1 VDLELARVDLALG
14 RAQQAGARLLKLPA
28 SRDRSVLLGVVATR
42 GESWEEAVRYYREA
56 LGAGPIDKDLLNALG
71 WALYR
76 SGRGR
81 EAAELF
87 DRSLAL
93 DAAQPEIRRL
103 RAQAAGPGEP

>member
-1 VDLELARVDLALG
+1 MP
-14 RAQQAGARLLKLPA
+14 GAF
-28 SRDRSVLLGVVATR
+28 VATR
-42 GESWEEAVRYYREA
+42 GELWEEAVRYYREA
-56 LGAGPIDKDLLNALG
+56 LAAGPIDKDVLNALG

-81 EAAELF
+81 EATELF

-103 RAQAAGPGEP
+103 RAQLAGPGEP